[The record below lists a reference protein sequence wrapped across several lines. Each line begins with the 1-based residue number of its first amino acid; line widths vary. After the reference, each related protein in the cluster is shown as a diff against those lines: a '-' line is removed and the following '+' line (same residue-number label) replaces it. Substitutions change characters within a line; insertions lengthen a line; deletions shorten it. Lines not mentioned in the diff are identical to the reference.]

1 MKFYSLLL
9 CVLLVTG
16 CSDDNLSWKQSGFN
30 QTQKLEAKEMG
41 FKKAID
47 YQEALNLGI
56 KSYSEL
62 IAFRDKA
69 KESGFE
75 NTLDYKEALDLEI
88 NTFSQLIDFRDK
100 AKEGGFKNPYDYKEA
115 LSLGLIYDD
124 WMIYKEGNFISIEQF
139 DYAKKYN
146 LQSKIAVIWHMENCI
161 NTPSF
166 GMLCN
171 NSEKYNE
178 LDPRLEYHFTRLNE
192 ALDKTEFEIALDCST
207 IKTPYKFPYWKVGQ
221 FEGYEGHYKT
231 ILLDVNGP
239 LIYAKEKALLNKE
252 FYPLN
257 NDGNPISPGKLDNS
271 DAFRGLKHVNV
282 GMAIMFFEQY
292 TRRYVEASGYVSN
305 TDIPPH
311 EVILPGYWLLPDDFY
326 TFVDSW
332 NGITHI
338 VDRKT
343 GTGKITKQEGR
354 FKWWDPFQGQFVC
367 KAFEGDIKNLV
378 KNEVFKPT
386 LRKVLSQQIEALNKK
401 KAEELAKKKRE
412 EERNKL
418 EYKF

>member
-9 CVLLVTG
+9 SVLLVTG

-146 LQSKIAVIWHMENCI
+146 LQSKKAVIWHMENCI

-207 IKTPYKFPYWKVGQ
+207 IKTLTYK
-221 FEGYEGHYKT
+221 GHYRT
-231 ILLDVNGP
+231 IILNINGP
-239 LIYAKEKALLNKE
+239 LIYAKEKALLNKR
-252 FYPLN
+252 FYPLKT
-257 NDGNPISPGKLDNS
+257 DGYPIGPLKTDGS
-271 DAFRGLKHVNV
+271 DAWRGLEHVNV
-282 GMAIMFFEQY
+282 GMAIMYFEQY
-292 TRRYVEASGYVSN
+292 RRRYANADGYVASF
-305 TDIPPH
+305 DIPPH
-311 EVILPGYWLLPDDFY
+311 KVILPGYFLPPDDFY
-326 TFVDSW
+326 TFVDKR
-332 NGITHI
+332 NGLTHF

-343 GTGKITKQEGR
+343 GTGKINIR
-354 FKWWDPFQGQFVC
+354 
-367 KAFEGDIKNLV
+367 
-378 KNEVFKPT
+378 
-386 LRKVLSQQIEALNKK
+386 R
-401 KAEELAKKKRE
+401 
-412 EERNKL
+412 
-418 EYKF
+418 

>member
-9 CVLLVTG
+9 SVLLVTG

-139 DYAKKYN
+139 DYAKIQS
-146 LQSKIAVIWHMENCI
+146 QSKKRLYGTWKIA
-161 NTPSF
+161 
-166 GMLCN
+166 
-171 NSEKYNE
+171 
-178 LDPRLEYHFTRLNE
+178 
-192 ALDKTEFEIALDCST
+192 
-207 IKTPYKFPYWKVGQ
+207 
-221 FEGYEGHYKT
+221 
-231 ILLDVNGP
+231 
-239 LIYAKEKALLNKE
+239 
-252 FYPLN
+252 
-257 NDGNPISPGKLDNS
+257 
-271 DAFRGLKHVNV
+271 
-282 GMAIMFFEQY
+282 
-292 TRRYVEASGYVSN
+292 
-305 TDIPPH
+305 
-311 EVILPGYWLLPDDFY
+311 
-326 TFVDSW
+326 
-332 NGITHI
+332 
-338 VDRKT
+338 
-343 GTGKITKQEGR
+343 
-354 FKWWDPFQGQFVC
+354 
-367 KAFEGDIKNLV
+367 
-378 KNEVFKPT
+378 
-386 LRKVLSQQIEALNKK
+386 
-401 KAEELAKKKRE
+401 
-412 EERNKL
+412 
-418 EYKF
+418 